1 MPPKE
6 ELYIVDYISA
16 PEDDG
21 GILFVSDKDTNQ
33 MSFEPLSEIT
43 LDITSKSMNHFSAMS
58 LGRRVRGYFVIDESG
73 MPSGEADFV
82 TPLRA
87 DQTESF

>member
-6 ELYIVDYISA
+6 ELYIADFIST

-21 GILFVSDKDTNQ
+21 GILFVSNKETNQ
-33 MSFEPLSEIT
+33 MSFEPLGEIT
-43 LDITSKSMNHFSAMS
+43 IDITSKSMNHFSATS
-58 LGRRVRGYFVIDESG
+58 LGRRVRGYFVIDEFG

-82 TPLRA
+82 TPLRV
-87 DQTESF
+87 DQTESL